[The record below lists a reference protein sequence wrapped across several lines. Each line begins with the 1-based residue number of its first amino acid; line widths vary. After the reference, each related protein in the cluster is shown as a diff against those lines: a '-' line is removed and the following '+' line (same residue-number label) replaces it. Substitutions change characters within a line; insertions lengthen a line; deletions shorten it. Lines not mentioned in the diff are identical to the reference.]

1 MDIIVDFVNVGR
13 DKKSWRATLASL
25 SDRAMFN
32 EVSKKKVLMS
42 KILDFVW
49 HESGEQGV
57 ILAGMRPVGEFR
69 VENGAKL
76 HD

>member
-32 EVSKKKVLMS
+32 EVCKRKKALGS
-42 KILDFVW
+42 PALDFVW

-76 HD
+76 P

>member
-1 MDIIVDFVNVGR
+1 MTDIIVDFINVGHS
-13 DKKSWRATLASL
+13 KKSWRATLASL
-25 SDRAMFN
+25 SDRAMYN
-32 EVSKKKVLMS
+32 AIKSKDVLAS
-42 KILDFVW
+42 KSLDFVW

-76 HD
+76 